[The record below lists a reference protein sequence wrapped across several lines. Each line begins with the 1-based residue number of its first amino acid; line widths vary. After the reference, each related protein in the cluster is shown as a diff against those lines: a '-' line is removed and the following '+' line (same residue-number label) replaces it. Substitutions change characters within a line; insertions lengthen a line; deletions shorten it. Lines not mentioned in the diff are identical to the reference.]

1 MEIKMNNHDS
11 KSEADGYVMRDGET
25 VQDSIRITMERPDG
39 TKQEFDVM
47 GIFTEDVFQYMAL
60 APVDPD
66 DMDIVILPYE
76 EGSKGEVVF
85 RDFYSDEEYQ
95 AAAEAFDRLFNDDPD
110 EDLTVM
116 NPEDIAS
123 ESELS
128 DEDYEQL

>member
-1 MEIKMNNHDS
+1 MDNYDS
-11 KSEADGYVMRDGET
+11 RNEEDGYAMQDGET
-25 VQDSIRITMERPDG
+25 VQDSIRITMESPDG
-39 TKQEFDVM
+39 TKREFDVM

-76 EGSKGEVVF
+76 EGSEGEVVF

-110 EDLTVM
+110 EDLTEL
-116 NPEDIAS
+116 NPDEIVS

>member
-1 MEIKMNNHDS
+1 
-11 KSEADGYVMRDGET
+11 
-25 VQDSIRITMERPDG
+25 
-39 TKQEFDVM
+39 
-47 GIFTEDVFQYMAL
+47 MAL

-76 EGSKGEVVF
+76 EGSEGEVVF

-110 EDLTVM
+110 EDLTEL
-116 NPEDIAS
+116 NPDEIVS